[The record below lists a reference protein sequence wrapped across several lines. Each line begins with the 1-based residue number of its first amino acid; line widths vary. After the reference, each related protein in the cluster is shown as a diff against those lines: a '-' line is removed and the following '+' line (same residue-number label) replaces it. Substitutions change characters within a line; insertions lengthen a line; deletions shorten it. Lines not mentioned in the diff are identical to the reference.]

1 MVFVLVFIL
10 PARHTVLTVCSEDNT
25 GLFTASQPASTY
37 SFFPHTINKGNF
49 LFCMKLKKELEVQPD
64 DPTDQTVFRFPH
76 CSRRETLSVSG
87 IKTNIQI

>member
-25 GLFTASQPASTY
+25 GLFTASQSY
-37 SFFPHTINKGNF
+37 SFFPHTINTANF

-64 DPTDQTVFRFPH
+64 DPIDQTVFRFPH
-76 CSRRETLSVSG
+76 CSRRGTLSVSG
-87 IKTNIQI
+87 IETNIQI